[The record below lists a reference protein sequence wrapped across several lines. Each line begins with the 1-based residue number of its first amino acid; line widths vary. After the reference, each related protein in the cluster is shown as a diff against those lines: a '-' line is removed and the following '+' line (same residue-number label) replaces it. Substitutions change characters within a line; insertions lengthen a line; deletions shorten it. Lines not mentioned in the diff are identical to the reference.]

1 MTDIELFIPGLL
13 AVPGRMLDSLRPQS
27 SSGLLT
33 RVLERADS
41 RAIGS
46 GRFAPLADWLCT
58 PRPPL
63 AALQWLAIAR
73 EAPPEGLL
81 LATPTHFQAGMDD
94 LVMMAPGHVAITPDE
109 AQLLANELQ
118 DFLAGEPALEQREG
132 QWFLVAPDMQVSTTP
147 LHAAVGRQV
156 RSLLPAGPDGRRL
169 NTWMNE
175 MQMLLHASGVNVERT
190 TAGRPTI
197 NGVWFWG
204 EGSLPAA
211 VPEPLRKVKFAGQGR
226 HLELAQGLAAFAG
239 GEFTGTGYPAAHDS
253 GSLYVVDTTLAE
265 LLDADAVADW
275 QPQRDE
281 LLERWLEP
289 ALHALDQ
296 RRVDRVILYPGD
308 GRRHELMRGNTLR
321 SFWRRLRG
329 SRRGVELVAEEEQV
343 EE

>member
-13 AVPGRMLDSLRPQS
+13 AVPGRTLDSLRPQS
-27 SSGLLT
+27 SSGLLS
-33 RVLERADS
+33 RMLERADS

-46 GRFAPLADWLCT
+46 GRFAPLAEWLRT
-58 PRPPL
+58 PCPPL
-63 AALQWLAIAR
+63 AALHWLAVAR
-73 EAPPEGLL
+73 ESPPDGLL

-94 LVMMAPGHVAITPDE
+94 LVMMAPEHVAITPDE
-109 AQLLANELQ
+109 AQLLVGELQ
-118 DFLAGEPALEQREG
+118 EFLAGEPALEQREG
-132 QWFLVAPDMQVSTTP
+132 QWFLVASGMQVSTTP

-156 RSLLPAGPDGRRL
+156 RALLPAGPDGGRV

-175 MQMLLHASGVNVERT
+175 MQMLLHGSRVNAERT
-190 TAGRPTI
+190 AAGRPAI

-211 VPEPLRKVKFAGQGR
+211 VPEPLREAKFAGRGR
-226 HLELAQGLAAFAG
+226 YLELANGLAAFAG
-239 GEFTGTGYPAAHDS
+239 GEFTGAGYPAAHDS

-265 LLDADAVADW
+265 LLDADAIADW

-281 LLERWLEP
+281 LLERWLQP
-289 ALHALDQ
+289 ALRALEQ
-296 RRVDRVILYPGD
+296 RRVDSVILYPGD
-308 GRRHELMRGNTLR
+308 GRRHELKRGSVLR

-329 SRRGVELVAEEEQV
+329 SGRGVELLAEEEQV